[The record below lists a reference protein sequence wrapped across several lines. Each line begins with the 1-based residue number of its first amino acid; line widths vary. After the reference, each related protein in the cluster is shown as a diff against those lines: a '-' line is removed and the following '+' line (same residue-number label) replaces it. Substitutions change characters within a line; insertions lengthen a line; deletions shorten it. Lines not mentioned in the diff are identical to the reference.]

1 MPENVIDNSTKLLL
15 NLDATKGNI
24 FANSGSQ
31 RDNVAADNFQDAKID
46 QGNPVRVQGIRDG
59 ALQFQ
64 GSDSIVVADHAAI
77 DFGSSSFSINNW
89 MKSSTKNQV
98 DMMLDKRDA
107 NGIGY
112 ALVNDNAQLKLILK
126 GTTGQQEIVL
136 NSTQFTNNVNTN
148 KWQMVTVNVDRT
160 TDPSNIRVQLL
171 INGQV
176 QSAQPIVVP
185 NNIGSIDNSAPLTI
199 GAASQQMTGT
209 GFNGIIDNVRL
220 VDRVITT
227 QEATRLYRLEGTPLN
242 VNSASVLWHLDEGT
256 VGFAADSVGT
266 QDLTHVNSPTIIQ
279 GVRDHAVSLNLVNG
293 VRNDS
298 SAQRLTAD
306 NNVAL
311 NVGNSDF
318 TISAWIKSNNLTEKD
333 TIIEKMQ
340 VSGQSKK
347 GYSLYNDNGKI
358 GLELGSGTQSAR
370 FELTVQQSQQ
380 ILNNEFNHV
389 SVTVDRDASSI
400 KEVKFYVN
408 GELITDSP
416 RVSIKGQAFTP
427 MPASVTM
434 GNLNNTSI
442 LAVGSNASLAN
453 PSNFFNGAI
462 DEIQISKAE
471 LSQTQIQSL
480 FSPQEV
486 ILGTTASDLNTNAL
500 VGTANADMMI
510 GLLGKD
516 ILNGG
521 AGADILIGVDPTKAK
536 PGLNEVDELTGGSGA
551 DVFVL
556 ADTSK
561 AFYLSNNLSSPGN
574 ASGQLDRAI
583 IKDFNPSEGDKIQLY
598 GDASLY
604 ELKIV
609 SGNTNIYRNL
619 NTSGIGTD
627 GDDLVATVI
636 GNTSFDLSPSTQ
648 QVTFL

>member
-1 MPENVIDNSTKLLL
+1 MPENVIDNSTRLLL
-15 NLDATKGNI
+15 NLDATQGNT
-24 FANSGSQ
+24 FANSGS
-31 RDNVAADNFQDAKID
+31 RSDNFAAENFLDAMIA
-46 QGNPVRVQGIRDG
+46 QGNPVRVKGLQDG

-64 GSDSIVVADHAAI
+64 GSDSLVVPDHAAI
-77 DFGSSSFSINNW
+77 DFGTSSFSINNW
-89 MKSSTKNQV
+89 MRTSTKDQV

-107 NGIGY
+107 SGIGY

-185 NNIGSIDNSAPLTI
+185 NIIGNIDNSVPLTI

-227 QEATRLYRLEGTPLN
+227 EEATRLYRLEGTPLN

-256 VGFAADSVGT
+256 AGFAADSVGT

-293 VRNDS
+293 VSNDS
-298 SAQRLTAD
+298 SAQRLTAN

-318 TISAWIKSNNLTEKD
+318 TISAWIKSDNLTEKD

-347 GYSLYNDNGKI
+347 GYTLYNDNGRI
-358 GLELGSGTQSAR
+358 GLELGSGLQSAR
-370 FELTVQQSQQ
+370 FELTAQQSQQ
-380 ILNNEFNHV
+380 VLNSEFNHV

-408 GELITDSP
+408 GQLITDSP
-416 RVSIKGQAFTP
+416 QVSIKGQAFTP

-434 GNLNNTSI
+434 GNLNNNSI
-442 LAVGSNASLAN
+442 LAIGSNASLAN

-462 DEIQISKAE
+462 DEVQISKVE
-471 LSQTQIQSL
+471 LSQTQIQSI
-480 FSPQEV
+480 FNPQEV
-486 ILGTTASDLNTNAL
+486 ILGTTASDLNTTAL

-510 GLLGKD
+510 GLIGKD

-521 AGADILIGVDPTKAK
+521 AGNDILIGVNPTQAQ
-536 PGLNEVDELTGGSGA
+536 PGVKEVDQLTGGLGA

-574 ASGQLDRAI
+574 ASGQLDHAM
-583 IKDFNPSEGDKIQLY
+583 IKDFNPLEGDKIQLY
-598 GDASLY
+598 GDPSLY

-619 NTSGIGTD
+619 NTSEIGVS
-627 GDDLVATVI
+627 GDDLIATVI
-636 GNTSFDLSPSTQ
+636 GNTNVSLLPSAG